1 MSNYKHNVTTRTKQ
15 HKIDL
20 NSERRLLRITSSPL
34 TAGLVNMQVA
44 ITGAGQSVIIPMN
57 IYCQSTVKRA
67 GSHLPTVPP
76 VALRL
81 HGKRASRQ
89 RMRCSAVSCLKAYY

>member
-1 MSNYKHNVTTRTKQ
+1 MKVISTHPEEASENNVIAAGCWSGEYAGRQ
-15 HKIDL
+15 IECN
-20 NSERRLLRITSSPL
+20 NSDEHLPP
-34 TAGLVNMQVA
+34 
-44 ITGAGQSVIIPMN
+44 QSA
-57 IYCQSTVKRA
+57 VKRA
-67 GSHLPTVPP
+67 RSHLPTVPP